1 MTNIEKRI
9 LLNQREIMFALK
21 YVIMNRPIDAGI
33 LTGLGQCCEATK
45 QVLESEIKDDQQR

>member
-21 YVIMNRPIDAGI
+21 YVIMNRPIDAAI
-33 LTGLGQCCEATK
+33 LTGLGQCCEATNR
-45 QVLESEIKDDQQR
+45 VLESEDKDDQQR